1 MYIFQLNFLNT
12 LIFKVK
18 LLKHTHR
25 PFVGTALL
33 LFLFFAATAA
43 FAQSAR
49 IKEDSIYIRTHYT
62 KMERMIPMRDGVKL
76 FASIYVPKDIS
87 TGAKYPI
94 MLNRTPYSSAPYGD
108 TLYKTSLGPSMLFAR
123 DGYIFVYQDV
133 RGKYMSEGDFEAY
146 RPFIPKK
153 KNKTDNDESSD
164 SYDTIE
170 WLIKN
175 IEGNNGKVGTWGISA
190 PGYYTTM
197 TNIEAHPALK
207 ASSPQAPVT
216 DWYMGDDRHHNGA
229 FFLMGTFSFIS
240 SYGAPRPTPSPR
252 GKPGF
257 SAYGTPDGYEFYKNL
272 GPIKNVNEK
281 IFKGE
286 NRIWNQLMEHETYD
300 EFWQSRTPVPHL
312 KNIKPALM
320 VVGGWFD
327 QEDLYGPLKTYQGIE
342 NNKPASPNLLVMG
355 PWIHG
360 GWSRGTGE
368 SLGHIRF
375 GSKTSEFYQ
384 KEIEFPFFNHYLKDK
399 PNPEL
404 PKAYIFETG
413 SNEWKKYD
421 QWPPKNT
428 TEKKLYLHPNG
439 KLSFLPTPTTAPAFD
454 EYTSD
459 PAKPV
464 PYTAEI
470 RNIRG
475 SDFMYEDQRFAAT
488 RPDVLVYESDV
499 LMEDVAISGNVFANL
514 FVSTTGTDA
523 DFVVKLIDVYPG
535 NAPNDSPENPRKAMG
550 GFQLL
555 VRGEVMRSK
564 FRKSFTVPEAMVPGK
579 IENVRFDMQDAAHR
593 FKKGHK
599 IMIQIQSSWFP
610 LVDRNPQKF
619 VNIYKAEESDF
630 QKANHRVYTSGTTAS
645 YVGVRVIE

>member
-1 MYIFQLNFLNT
+1 MPAIKFCASLNCIFFG
-12 LIFKVK
+12 LIPGFKVK
-18 LLKHTHR
+18 SVLAGL
-25 PFVGTALL
+25 LL
-33 LFLFFAATAA
+33 LFFVFNLT
-43 FAQSAR
+43 FAQSAKIR
-49 IKEDSIYIRTHYT
+49 EDSLYVRTHYT

-76 FASIYVPKDIS
+76 FTSIYVPKDIA

-94 MLNRTPYSSAPYGD
+94 MLNRTPYSSVPYGD
-108 TLYKTSLGPSMLFAR
+108 TLYKLSLGPSMLFAR

-164 SYDTIE
+164 AYDTIE
-170 WLIKN
+170 WLVKN
-175 IEGNNGKVGTWGISA
+175 VEGNNGRVGTWGISA

-257 SAYGTPDGYEFYKNL
+257 SAYGTPDGYEFYRNL
-272 GPIKNVNEK
+272 GPLKNVNEK

-312 KNIKPALM
+312 KNIKPAVM

-342 NNKPASPNLLVMG
+342 NNKPTSPNLLVMG

-399 PNPEL
+399 PNPAL

-428 TEKKLYLHPNG
+428 VEKKLYLHPNG
-439 KLSFLPTPTTAPAFD
+439 KLSFSPTTTSAPAFD

-499 LMEDVAISGNVFANL
+499 LTEDVAISGNVFANL

-535 NAPNDSPENPRKAMG
+535 TAPNDSPENPRKAMG

-579 IENVRFDMQDAAHR
+579 IENVKFDMQDAAHR

-619 VNIYKAEESDF
+619 VNIYKAEENDF
-630 QKANHRVYTSGTTAS
+630 QKANHRIYCSGNNSS
-645 YVGVRVIE
+645 YVGVRVVE

>member
-1 MYIFQLNFLNT
+1 MNT
-12 LIFKVK
+12 AKRNRTL
-18 LLKHTHR
+18 
-25 PFVGTALL
+25 PNLL
-33 LFLFFAATAA
+33 LCKFDLCLFLPLLGFHSLLLGLLAGSVQ
-43 FAQSAR
+43 AQSAK
-49 IKEDSIYIRTHYT
+49 INEDSLYVRTHYT

-76 FASIYVPKDIS
+76 FTSIYVPKDVA
-87 TGAKYPI
+87 TGAKYPM

-146 RPFIPKK
+146 RPFIAKK

-164 SYDTIE
+164 AYDTID
-170 WLIKN
+170 WLVKN
-175 IEGNNGKVGTWGISA
+175 VEGNNGRVGTWGISA

-229 FFLMGTFSFIS
+229 FFLMGTFAFIS
-240 SYGAPRPTPSPR
+240 SYGAPRPKPTPR
-252 GKPGF
+252 GTPGF
-257 SAYGTPDGYEFYKNL
+257 SAYGTPDGYEFYKNI
-272 GPIKNVNEK
+272 GPIKNINEK
-281 IFKGE
+281 IFKGQ
-286 NRIWNQLMEHETYD
+286 NRIWNQLMEHEVYD

-312 KNIKPALM
+312 KNITPAVM

-327 QEDLYGPLKTYQGIE
+327 QEDLYGPLKTYRGIE
-342 NNKPASPNLLVMG
+342 NNKPKSPNLLVMG

-360 GWSRGTGE
+360 GWARGKGE

-439 KLSFLPTPTTAPAFD
+439 KLAFTLPTGNTGFN
-454 EYTSD
+454 EYLSD

-464 PYTAEI
+464 PYTDEI

-475 SDFMYEDQRFAAT
+475 SDFMYEDQRFAAM

-499 LMEDVAISGNVFANL
+499 LTEEVAISGNVFANL

-555 VRGEVMRSK
+555 VRGEVMRAK

-579 IENVRFDMQDAAHR
+579 IEQVTFDMQDAAHR

-599 IMIQIQSSWFP
+599 IMIQVQSSWFP

-630 QKANHRVYTSGTTAS
+630 QKANHRVYTSSSHAS
-645 YVGVRVIE
+645 YVGVSVIE

>member
-1 MYIFQLNFLNT
+1 MHFFKFDYT
-12 LIFKVK
+12 LSLFISKSMLQRRK
-18 LLKHTHR
+18 ML
-25 PFVGTALL
+25 PFIGV
-33 LFLFFAATAA
+33 FFFFAVNIL
-43 FAQSAR
+43 FAQSTK
-49 IKEDSIYIRTHYT
+49 IKEDSLYIRTHYT

-76 FASIYVPKDIS
+76 FTSIYVPKAVS
-87 TGAKYPI
+87 TGVKFPI

-108 TLYKTSLGPSMLFAR
+108 TLYKISLGPSMLFAR

-153 KNKTDNDESSD
+153 KNKTENDESSD
-164 SYDTIE
+164 AYDTIE

-175 IEGNNGKVGTWGISA
+175 VEGNNGRVGTWGISA
-190 PGYYTTM
+190 PGYYATM
-197 TNIEAHPALK
+197 TNVEAHPALK

-229 FFLMGTFSFIS
+229 FFLMGTFAFIS
-240 SYGAPRPTPSPR
+240 SYGAPRPKPSPK
-252 GKPGF
+252 GTPGY
-257 SAYGTPDGYEFYKNL
+257 SAYGTPDGYEFYKNI
-272 GPIKNVNEK
+272 GPIKNINEK

-286 NRIWNQLMEHETYD
+286 NRIWNQLMEHEVYD

-312 KNIKPALM
+312 KNIKPAVM

-360 GWSRGTGE
+360 SWSRGTGE

-384 KEIEFPFFNHYLKDK
+384 KEIELPFFNHYLKDK

-413 SNEWKKYD
+413 ANEWKKYD

-439 KLSFLPTPTTAPAFD
+439 KLSFSPTPTTAPSFD

-499 LMEDVAISGNVFANL
+499 LTEDVVISGNVFANL

-555 VRGEVMRSK
+555 VRGEVMRAK

-579 IENVRFDMQDAAHR
+579 IENVKFDMQDAAHR

-599 IMIQIQSSWFP
+599 IMVQIQSSWFP

-619 VNIYKAEESDF
+619 VNIYKADESDF
-630 QKANHRVYTSGTTAS
+630 QKANHRIYTSGSNAS